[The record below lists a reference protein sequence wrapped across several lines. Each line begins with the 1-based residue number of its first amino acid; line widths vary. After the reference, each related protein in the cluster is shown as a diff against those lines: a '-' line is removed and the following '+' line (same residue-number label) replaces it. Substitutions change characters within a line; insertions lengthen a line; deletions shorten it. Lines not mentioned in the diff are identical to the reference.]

1 MNQDQRE
8 HILDLMQ
15 KLARAE
21 GNQCGNKCVEP
32 QRCCDPQEVLTPAE
46 KREHEIEA
54 ALEAMR
60 MGDIA
65 AQAELDA
72 AKAEAPHLH
81 FIAQDDI
88 EAAIEQGEEREE
100 IAMYL
105 DSIATC
111 LAESLKYRYGIEL
124 PTR

>member
-1 MNQDQRE
+1 MR
-8 HILDLMQ
+8 
-15 KLARAE
+15 ARR
-21 GNQCGNKCVEP
+21 GISL
-32 QRCCDPQEVLTPAE
+32 RSRSD
-46 KREHEIEA
+46 R
-54 ALEAMR
+54 
-60 MGDIA
+60 
-65 AQAELDA
+65 DA